1 MLQMDANTQRGEIAF
16 NKSIEQEFT
25 KINDEK
31 VIEKLKNLQ
40 SHFKTK
46 VGIMP
51 TNGLYSASKLP
62 IICVQ
67 ASYELDKDLNESIAR
82 VDEMYALLLSGSQP
96 TQRISNDSDIQNRG
110 VSISGELTIGE
121 MSPETIQL
129 QKEIESLYGQD
140 SSERKTIDV
149 VSNGEDVG
157 AFYVESIDMLE
168 DASMMGELSVEG
180 MRAMNLIGVD
190 FDTTCDE
197 VPEDML
203 TLMKERSEKPN
214 STNWYVNASGA
225 ITIYCPECKS
235 ESIYP
240 AGNFM
245 FGCFN
250 CNKEFYFYHN
260 LSDFS

>member
-1 MLQMDANTQRGEIAF
+1 MDANTQRGEIAF
-16 NKSIEQEFT
+16 NKSIEQELT

-31 VIEKLKNLQ
+31 VIEKLKKLQ

-51 TNGLYSASKLP
+51 INGLYSASKLP
-62 IICVQ
+62 IICIQ

-82 VDEMYALLLSGSQP
+82 VDEMYALLVSGAQQ
-96 TQRISNDSDIQNRG
+96 TQRISNNSDIQNRG
-110 VSISGELTIGE
+110 TSISGELTIGE

-129 QKEIESLYGQD
+129 QKEIESLYGLD

-149 VSNGEDVG
+149 VSNGENVG
-157 AFYVESIDMLE
+157 EFYVETIDMLA
-168 DASMMGELSVEG
+168 DAAIIGELSVEG

-190 FDTTCDE
+190 FDTTNDE
-197 VPEDML
+197 VPEDVL
-203 TLMKERSEKPN
+203 TLMKERSEQPN
-214 STNWYVNASGA
+214 STNWYVNALGV
-225 ITIYCPECKS
+225 ITVYCPECKS

-240 AGNFM
+240 DGNFM

-260 LSDFS
+260 LSDFSK